1 MTFFGVWLRTWGIT
15 MGFERGGNV
24 LALWIGGLIVGGIVI
39 FVELGVMGEKT
50 ELWAVLT
57 VDVGERGEKA
67 GERIVFGLLGSEGD
81 DIKDS

>member
-24 LALWIGGLIVGGIVI
+24 PELWIGGLIVGGIVVL
-39 FVELGVMGEKT
+39 VELGVMVEKT

-57 VDVGERGEKA
+57 VDISERGEKT
-67 GERIVFGLLGSEGD
+67 GE
-81 DIKDS
+81 